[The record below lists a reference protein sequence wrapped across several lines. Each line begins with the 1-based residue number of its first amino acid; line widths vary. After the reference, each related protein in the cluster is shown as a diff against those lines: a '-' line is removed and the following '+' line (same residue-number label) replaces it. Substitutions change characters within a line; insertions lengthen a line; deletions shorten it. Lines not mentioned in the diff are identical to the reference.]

1 MSPPA
6 MTAAPDAGTP
16 TERLTAVLARI
27 AEACQASGR
36 RPEEITLVAVSKG
49 MSSAAVVELLRA
61 GVEYGLVDLGE
72 NKAQELIAKSA
83 EVADLS
89 PPRPPSWHFVGQ
101 LQRNKAAAVA
111 GVAAMVHS
119 VDRSSLVRA
128 LARAALDRGELLPVL
143 IQVDFD
149 PDLRSGRGGART
161 AEVPDLA
168 EQIAAADSLVL
179 SGVMTVA
186 PRDVEPARAFADLA
200 AISTALIADH
210 PAATVISAGMSND
223 LEKAVAAGATLLRV
237 GTALFGDRRI
247 TSEDR
252 AAGTR

>member
-1 MSPPA
+1 MTVSPEYGAPA
-6 MTAAPDAGTP
+6 
-16 TERLTAVLARI
+16 ERLAAVLARI
-27 AEACQASGR
+27 AEACQSSGR
-36 RPEEITLVAVSKG
+36 RPAEVTLVAVSKG
-49 MSSAAVVELLRA
+49 VSAAAVIELLRA
-61 GVEYGLVDLGE
+61 GVDHGLVDLGE
-72 NKAQELIAKSA
+72 NKAQELLAKSA

-101 LQRNKAAAVA
+101 LQRNKAAAVT

-128 LARAALDRGELLPVL
+128 LARAAQDRDEPLPVL
-143 IQVDFD
+143 IQVDLD
-149 PDLRSGRGGART
+149 PNPGSGRGGART
-161 AEVPDLA
+161 ADVPDLA
-168 EQIAAADSLVL
+168 EQIAAADSLAL
-179 SGVMTVA
+179 TGVMTVA
-186 PRDVEPARAFADLA
+186 PREVEPARAFADLA

-223 LEKAVAAGATLLRV
+223 LEQALAAGATLLRV

-247 TSEDR
+247 ISEDR